1 MIFLS
6 TAVLS
11 LAALASAAG
20 VPSHSSVKRQVTQL
34 RSKYD
39 FVIVGGGTTG
49 LTVADRLSAAFPK
62 KNVLVI
68 EYGDVHFAPGV
79 FDPPTDW
86 ITAAPDAPPAWTFL
100 SLPNPEMA
108 NTSAFVKVGQAVGG
122 SSTVNGMF
130 FDRGSRFDYDAWTE
144 AGGKAFAKSKVK
156 WDWQGLFPFFK
167 KSVTFTKPDAAIA
180 QRYKYT
186 WDVSAYGGLGPIHSS
201 FSSFQ
206 WADQTVLGKAW
217 TEIGIKPAKECAG
230 GNKEGICWV
239 PASQHPVTAKRSHAG
254 LGHYADVQP
263 RANYDLLLKHQV
275 VRVVYRNGP
284 KSGPP
289 LVEVKSLAD
298 GHLFNVTV
306 TGEVVVSAGA
316 LHTPTVL
323 QRSGIGP
330 ASVLSAAGIPL
341 VLDLPGVGSNFQD
354 HSGPPVT
361 WTYTK
366 PYTFFPLPSDM
377 VTNATFKAETTAAFA
392 ETPARGPY
400 TLAGGNSA
408 IYVSLP
414 HTTPSYQSIIAK
426 IRQMATSGASTAFLP
441 PDIRSDPTMAA
452 GYASQLL
459 ALATLLSNP
468 AAPSLETPW
477 ATAESPGTAWSFL
490 LHPLSRGTVRLDS
503 ADHLAQPIL
512 DYRAGTNPVDFDLH
526 LAHVRYLR
534 KLLETPTLKG
544 YGAVEVAPGSEVA
557 GDDDALRAY
566 VKQSSTLSFMHPCCT
581 AAMMPREKGGVVG
594 TELKVHGAEGLRVAD
609 MSVMP
614 LVPGT
619 HLSATAYAVGE
630 KAADII
636 IQEWK
641 KR

>member
-1 MIFLS
+1 M
-6 TAVLS
+6 
-11 LAALASAAG
+11 
-20 VPSHSSVKRQVTQL
+20 
-34 RSKYD
+34 
-39 FVIVGGGTTG
+39 
-49 LTVADRLSAAFPK
+49 
-62 KNVLVI
+62 
-68 EYGDVHFAPGV
+68 

-86 ITAAPDAPPAWTFL
+86 ITAAPDAPPTWTFL

-108 NTSAFVKVGQAVGG
+108 NSSAFVQVGQTVGG
-122 SSTVNGMF
+122 SSAVNGMF

-144 AGGKAFAKSKVK
+144 AGGKEFEKAKVK
-156 WDWQGLFPFFK
+156 WNWAGLFPFFK
-167 KSVTFTKPDAAIA
+167 KVSISYRPRVPTYPTDTPQSVTFTKPDPAIA

-186 WDVSAYGGLGPIHSS
+186 WDLSAYGGSTPIHSS
-201 FSSFQ
+201 WSSFQ

-263 RANYDLLLKHQV
+263 RSNYDLLVNHQV

-298 GHLFNVTV
+298 NHLFNVTV
-306 TGEVVVSAGA
+306 TGEVVLSAGA
-316 LHTPTVL
+316 LHTPTIL

-330 ASVLSAAGIPL
+330 SSVLAAANIPL
-341 VLDLPGVGSNFQD
+341 VLNLPGVGSNLQD
-354 HSGPPVT
+354 HSGPPVS

-366 PYTFFPLPSDM
+366 PYQFFPLPSDM
-377 VTNATFKAETTAAFA
+377 LTNATFKAETTALFSQ
-392 ETPARGPY
+392 TPARGPY

-408 IYVSLP
+408 IYFSLP
-414 HTTPSYQSIIAK
+414 HITPAFPTIISK
-426 IRQMATSGASTAFLP
+426 IRAMATSGSSTAYLP
-441 PDIRSDPTMAA
+441 SDIRSDPTMAA

-459 ALATLLSNP
+459 ALANLLSNP
-468 AAPSLETPW
+468 SAPSLETPW
-477 ATAESPGTAWSFL
+477 ATSEAPGTAWSFL
-490 LHPLSRGTVRLDS
+490 LHPLSRGTVRLDP
-503 ADHLAQPIL
+503 ADHLAQPVL
-512 DYRAGTNPVDFDLH
+512 DYRAGTNPVDFDIH

-534 KLLETPTLKG
+534 KLLDTLTLKG
-544 YGAVEVAPGSEVA
+544 YGAVESAPGAQVA
-557 GDDDALRAY
+557 GDDELLKGY
-566 VKQSSTLSFMHPCCT
+566 VRGASILSFMHPCCT
-581 AAMMPREKGGVVG
+581 AAMLPREKGGVVG
-594 TELKVHGAEGLRVAD
+594 VELKVHGAEGLRVAD

-630 KAADII
+630 KVSLS
-636 IQEWK
+636 
-641 KR
+641 